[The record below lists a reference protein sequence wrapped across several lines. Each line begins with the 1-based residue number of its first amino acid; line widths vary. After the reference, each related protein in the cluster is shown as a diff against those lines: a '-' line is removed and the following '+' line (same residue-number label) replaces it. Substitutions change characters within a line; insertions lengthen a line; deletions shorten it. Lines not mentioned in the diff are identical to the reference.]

1 MKGTV
6 MRETIR
12 TVSVIALGI
21 LMFAAGRIEAQLSA
35 QTHKPSQG
43 LHHHD
48 DSPDAEVGIWEGSPE
63 GKAYSEFNHH
73 LAGIFVVLIGLSEL
87 RPAMGIRAL
96 AWTRLLL
103 PVAMLATGMF
113 LLIWSDHDAWPIGSL
128 SFAQTFLMGDWET
141 VQHKLFGTLLLLI
154 GGIEWLRRTGR
165 LNHLWWRIPLP
176 GFAII
181 GGLSLFMHSHGAHP
195 SAHKI
200 ALHHTIMGIM
210 AVAAGS
216 SKLLSRQGT
225 NKQASRLRWELIWAV
240 FVLLI
245 GFQLLI
251 YTE

>member
-1 MKGTV
+1 MKETAV
-6 MRETIR
+6 RETIR
-12 TVSVIALGI
+12 TVCAIALGV
-21 LMFAAGRIEAQLSA
+21 LVFATGRIEAQLSA
-35 QTHKPSQG
+35 QTHKPNQG

-48 DSPDAEVGIWEGSPE
+48 AQDTEVRIWEGSPE

-73 LAGIFVVLIGLSEL
+73 LAGIFVILIGLSEL

-96 AWTRLLL
+96 AWTWLLL

-141 VQHKLFGTLLLLI
+141 VQHKLFGVLLLLI

-216 SKLLSRQGT
+216 S
-225 NKQASRLRWELIWAV
+225 
-240 FVLLI
+240 
-245 GFQLLI
+245 
-251 YTE
+251 